1 MPKNITQQVRFKG
14 ISAAT
19 LFNLYLDGKKHT
31 AATGSPAEIQCTEG
45 STFHAHDKYISGKN
59 LQLVKNRLIVQ
70 SWRGSDWHK
79 TDLDSTFIL
88 LFEEKGKDTIVHM
101 THADVPD
108 EFAEEIKTGWK
119 TYYWQPWKKYL
130 KEHAQ

>member
-31 AATGSPAEIQCTEG
+31 AATGSPAEIQSAEG
-45 STFHAHDKYISGKN
+45 SKFHAHDKYISGKN

-79 TDLDSTFIL
+79 TDPDSTFIL
-88 LFEEKGKDTIVHM
+88 LFEEKGKDTILHM

-108 EFAEEIKTGWK
+108 EFAEEIKTSWK